1 VNTAECTRLGAYLS
15 KMLGSPTVS
24 VVSRNAEEA
33 DVLVDGDKVADLLR
47 DDEEGEL
54 SYAISLAL
62 PRKAGAKKDAP
73 IDDAERSRLQMLLRQ
88 KLHAAD
94 LDVRARP
101 RKTDSAEV
109 YVNDEFV
116 GTISADED
124 EGQVLTMTVLDID
137 LDGEE

>member
-1 VNTAECTRLGAYLS
+1 LNATECTRLGAYLA
-15 KMLGSPTVS
+15 KLLGSPTVS
-24 VVSRNAEEA
+24 VVSAGAEEA
-33 DVLVDGDKVADLLR
+33 DVLIDGERAAGLLR

-54 SYAISLAL
+54 SYAISLVL
-62 PRKAGAKKDAP
+62 PRKAGSKKDAP

-88 KLHAAD
+88 KLHAAE

-109 YVNDEFV
+109 YVHDEFI

-124 EGQVLTMTVLDID
+124 EGQVLTISILDID
-137 LDGEE
+137 LEDEE

>member
-1 VNTAECTRLGAYLS
+1 MNAAECTRLGAYLS

-54 SYAISLAL
+54 SYSISLAL

-116 GTISADED
+116 GTISADVD

>member
-1 VNTAECTRLGAYLS
+1 MNATECTRLGAYLS
-15 KMLGSPTVS
+15 KLLGSPTIS
-24 VVSRNAEEA
+24 VVSKNAEEA
-33 DVLVDGDKVADLLR
+33 DVLVDGDRVADLLR

-54 SYAISLAL
+54 SYAISLTL
-62 PRKAGAKKDAP
+62 PRKAGSKKDAP

-109 YVNDEFV
+109 YVHDEFV

-124 EGQVLTMTVLDID
+124 EGQVLTMSILEMD

>member
-1 VNTAECTRLGAYLS
+1 MNATECTRLGAYLS
-15 KMLGSPTVS
+15 KLLGSPTIS
-24 VVSRNAEEA
+24 VVSTGAEEA
-33 DVLVDGDKVADLLR
+33 EVLVDGERVAELLR

-54 SYAISLAL
+54 SYAITLTL
-62 PRKAGAKKDAP
+62 PRKAGSKKDAP

-109 YVNDEFV
+109 YVHDEFV
-116 GTISADED
+116 GTISADVD
-124 EGQVLTMTVLDID
+124 EGQVLTMSILDID

>member
-1 VNTAECTRLGAYLS
+1 MNATECTRLGAYLS
-15 KMLGSPTVS
+15 KLLGSPTIS
-24 VVSRNAEEA
+24 VVSKGADEA
-33 DVLVDGDKVADLLR
+33 DVLVDGDRVADLLR

-54 SYAISLAL
+54 SYAISLTL
-62 PRKAGAKKDAP
+62 PRKAGSKKDAP

-109 YVNDEFV
+109 YVHNEFV

-124 EGQVLTMTVLDID
+124 EGQVLTMSILEMD
-137 LDGEE
+137 LEGEE